1 MRIRL
6 DGLRLQLLLLL
17 VLPFGLILVLVA
29 LASVRVH
36 QQAMRRL
43 VAERDEWAARAA
55 ASAISEQL
63 HHRQSS
69 IRSLALRLEGS
80 RGPDTLLHQEAF
92 LLSDF
97 DGGMAVTDRNGRIL
111 ASNPADVGW
120 ASRPILSTLE
130 RARAGQPV
138 FSRAFDEKGLATV
151 LVAAESQG
159 GDAVLGAFTAPSLL
173 RSALSGLGSSEAG
186 PTGFLTDDS
195 GRLLASLGNPPAQTD
210 LLDHP
215 GVEPALH
222 GEQGSTFIPGPD
234 GEHVVSFSPI
244 EQTGWALVIEEP
256 WELVSSPLLNL
267 SLLGPLTLVP
277 ALLLTLVALWFGARQ
292 VIEPLRRLEA
302 KADQLAAGDFTPID
316 DKIGGIAEIRH
327 LQRALDTM
335 ARKIRASQEALR
347 GYINSITRAQEEERR
362 RLARELHDTTIQDL
376 IALDQQI
383 QMLSMQSAT
392 AKDVSRSQELSGLH
406 RAAQSTV
413 QELRRVTRGLRPMYL
428 EDLGLVPALEM
439 LARDVSAELGTP
451 VSFHLEGPPHRL
463 PPEVELALYRIVQES
478 LSNVAR
484 HAHARLVAVVV
495 RYGDDGLAIDVRDD
509 GVGFDLPEHPG
520 DLTFGG
526 HYGLLGMHER
536 AEIIGA
542 QLRIDSRPGAGTSVS
557 VRVPQ
562 NHSGR

>member
-1 MRIRL
+1 MKIRL

-17 VLPFGLILVLVA
+17 VLPFGLVLVLVA

-69 IRSLALRLEGS
+69 VRTLALRLGENLDPNALLQQEGY
-80 RGPDTLLHQEAF
+80 LLP
-92 LLSDF
+92 DF
-97 DGGMAVTDRNGRIL
+97 DRGMAIVDRDGQVL
-111 ASNPADVGW
+111 ASNPAGTDW
-120 ASRPILSTLE
+120 TSRPIVASLVGTKPGE
-130 RARAGQPV
+130 AV
-138 FSRAFDEKGLATV
+138 FSGSFDEDGVAMALA
-151 LVAAESQG
+151 VARSETG
-159 GDAVLGAFTAPSLL
+159 GASIGAFTVPPLL
-173 RSALSGLGSSEAG
+173 RSALSGVGSSESG
-186 PTGFLTDDS
+186 PTGFLTDDT
-195 GRLLASLGNPPAQTD
+195 GKLLASLGTSPGRID

-215 GVEPALH
+215 GVVPALH

-244 EQTGWALVIEEP
+244 EQTKWALVIEEP
-256 WELVSSPLLNL
+256 WELVSSPVLNL
-267 SLLGPLTLVP
+267 SLLGPLALVP

-302 KADQLAAGDFTPID
+302 KADRLASGDFTLVD
-316 DKIGGIAEIRH
+316 DAIGGIAEIQH
-327 LQRALDTM
+327 LQGTLDTM

-347 GYINSITRAQEEERR
+347 GYISSITRAQEEERR

-383 QMLSMQSAT
+383 QILNMKSGDEAEP
-392 AKDVSRSQELSGLH
+392 VRSGELSGLH
-406 RAAQSTV
+406 RATQGTIE
-413 QELRRVTRGLRPMYL
+413 ELRRVTRGLRPMYL

-439 LARDVSAELGTP
+439 LSKDASADLSTPMSFRVEGTP
-451 VSFHLEGPPHRL
+451 RRL
-463 PPEVELALYRIVQES
+463 PPEAELALYRIVQES

-484 HAHARLVAVVV
+484 HAHANHAEVVV
-495 RYGDDGLAIDVRDD
+495 QFTDDTLMMDVRDD
-509 GVGFDLPEHPG
+509 GAGFDLPEHPG
-520 DLTFGG
+520 DLAAAG

-542 QLRIDSRPGAGTSVS
+542 KLSIASEPGKGTTVS
-557 VRVPQ
+557 IRLSQFNPDA
-562 NHSGR
+562 